1 MVFIELTFGIYFYP
15 LKMKQ
20 LRSLMRILL
29 IGSFLWSSLVTL
41 SGQAT
46 ISGTVMDEST
56 AEPLLFVNV
65 AIAGTT
71 TGTSTDLDGKYQL
84 EVEPGTYTLLFSY
97 VGYVDKAVG
106 DVVARDGEVTM
117 IDVSLSDQAV
127 ELDINVIVQAKALER
142 TENSVL
148 LLRKRSD
155 KIQDGISSQEM
166 SRYGISNAAGA
177 LRKVTGATINEGKY
191 VYIRGLG
198 DRYSLSQL
206 NGLVIPAADPYR
218 NSAPLDLIPTNLL
231 DNIITSKTFTPDLP
245 GTFTGGSIDIKT
257 KSFPEQFT
265 LTFSASAGYNNQN
278 NLIDNFLSYEGSKT
292 DYFGYDGGSRSRPA
306 IYDNARVKE
315 LGILQQSLFPR
326 PRDGKSGATEMANLT
341 DQVIK
346 ASNND
351 FTPEY
356 MHTPLD
362 HGFSFSFG
370 NQYGRGKN
378 ALGVI
383 MTGSFKQN
391 YSHLAGYD
399 KANWFLDDITSGSL
413 FNQGSFR
420 ETLST
425 QSPSLNGMAGLSY
438 KLGAANA
445 ISFLTIYSHQTDKV
459 GRFIEGERP
468 DNLIY
473 PRYLEGNSLVWTE
486 REMLNFQLGG
496 DHVFSSL
503 RNARLEWKASMAD
516 LTQNEP
522 DTRFF
527 EYVRNVETGF
537 YNLPASDIQLPFHF
551 WRDLE
556 DAQKDLKL
564 DLTLPFGKHNLSKLK
579 FGGLWSTKDRTFNE
593 FRYQILR
600 ESPFFFAGELLASQ
614 SFSDVTGNIDHY
626 LGDDNIGIVDIIED
640 TGTPEPRYIIGN
652 RNFDVSVPR
661 NSYVGS
667 EEILAGYGM
676 ISVALSKS
684 LKLVGGARYESTDIR
699 VESLDTFLSQN
710 ERYGKIDVNDILPS
724 ANLIFELT
732 KDMNLRASF
741 SRTLAR
747 PNLREIANFS
757 SFDPPT
763 KTTISGNPNL
773 ERTNISNFDLRWEMF
788 LEEGDLISVSG
799 YYKKFKNPITLF
811 YQRSQNPTLQ
821 YTNVPEARLYGV
833 EFELRKKLGFIAP
846 FFEKFRINTNISLI
860 EASSDVREENV
871 TTERKERPFE
881 GQAPFIIN
889 AALIYSPATLNGF
902 EAILALNS
910 VGDRLSIFG
919 RDNTPDVYNRG
930 RSQLDFT
937 VSRKFQDLDIQLTAQ
952 NILNNA
958 YVLSSSYQGSEFIY
972 ERFKRGMSLGISLN
986 YTVK

>member
-1 MVFIELTFGIYFYP
+1 
-15 LKMKQ
+15 
-20 LRSLMRILL
+20 MRFFL
-29 IGSFLWSSLVTL
+29 IGTFFLSSLVTL
-41 SGQAT
+41 FSQAT
-46 ISGTVMDEST
+46 ICGSVLDERT

-65 AIAGTT
+65 AIDGTT
-71 TGTSTDLDGKYQL
+71 IGTSTDLDGKYQL
-84 EVEPGTYTLLFSY
+84 DVEPGTYTLLFSY
-97 VGYVDKAVG
+97 VGYIDKSVNE
-106 DVVARDGEVTM
+106 VVARSGEVTM

-127 ELDINVIVQAKALER
+127 ELDINVIVQAKAIER
-142 TENSVL
+142 TENSIL
-148 LLRKRSD
+148 LLRRRSD

-166 SRYGISNAAGA
+166 SRYGISDAAGA

-198 DRYSLSQL
+198 DRYTLSQL

-245 GTFTGGSIDIKT
+245 GNFTGGSIDIKT

-265 LTFSASAGYNNQN
+265 LTFSASAGYNRQN

-292 DYFGYDGGSRSRPA
+292 DYFGYDGGFRDRPA
-306 IYDNARVKE
+306 IYSDPRVKE

-326 PRDGKSGATEMANLT
+326 PRDGNSGATEMAGLT
-341 DQVIK
+341 DQVIRS
-346 ASNND
+346 SNND

-356 MHTPLD
+356 LSTPLD

-370 NQYGRGKN
+370 NQYGKGKN

-383 MTGSFKQN
+383 VTGSFKQN
-391 YSHLAGYD
+391 YSNLAGYN

-413 FNQGSFR
+413 FNQGNFR

-438 KLGAANA
+438 KLGDAST
-445 ISFLTIYSHQTDKV
+445 ISLLTIYSRQTDKV

-473 PRYLEGNSLVWTE
+473 PRYLEGNALVWTV
-486 REMLNFQLGG
+486 RELLNFQLGG
-496 DHVFSSL
+496 EHVFTGL
-503 RNARLEWKASMAD
+503 RNARLEWKASMAN
-516 LTQNEP
+516 LTQDEP
-522 DTRFF
+522 DTHFF
-527 EYVRNVETGF
+527 EYVRNVETDF

-564 DLTLPFGKHNLSKLK
+564 DLTLPFGKSKANKIK
-579 FGGLWSTKDRTFNE
+579 FGGLFSAKERAFNE
-593 FRYQILR
+593 FRYQIMR
-600 ESPFFFAGELLASQ
+600 ESPFFYGGELLVSQ
-614 SFSDVTGNIDHY
+614 SFSDVSGSIDQY
-626 LGDDNIGIVDIIED
+626 LGTDNIGIVDVIQD
-640 TGTPEPRYIIGN
+640 SGTPEPRYIIGN

-667 EEILAGYGM
+667 EEIIAGYGM
-676 ISVALSKS
+676 VSLALSRS
-684 LKLVGGARYESTDIR
+684 LKFVGGARYEATDIQ
-699 VESLDTFLSQN
+699 VESLDTFLSDA
-710 ERYGKIDVNDILPS
+710 ERFGNIDVNDILPS
-724 ANLIFELT
+724 GNLIFELN

-741 SRTLAR
+741 SKTLAR

-763 KTTISGNPNL
+763 KTTVSGNPNL

-788 LEEGDLISVSG
+788 LPEGDLISVSG
-799 YYKKFKNPITLF
+799 FYKKFRNPITLF

-821 YTNVPEARLYGV
+821 YTNVPGARLYGV
-833 EFELRKKLGFIAP
+833 EFELRKKLDFISP
-846 FFEKFRINTNISLI
+846 FFEKFRINTNVSLI

-871 TTERKERPFE
+871 TTNRTERPFE
-881 GQAPFIIN
+881 GQAPYIVN
-889 AALIYSPATLNGF
+889 AALIYSPVPLGGF
-902 EAILALNS
+902 EAILALNT

-930 RSQLDFT
+930 RSQLDLT
-937 VSRKFQDLDIQLTAQ
+937 ISQKFQNLDVQLSAR
-952 NILNNA
+952 NIFNTA
-958 YVLSSSYQGSEFIY
+958 YVLSSTYQGSEFVY
-972 ERFKRGMSLGISLN
+972 EKYRRGMFLGASLS
-986 YTVK
+986 YTVR